1 MRDPA
6 PRVLELGARMK
17 EIVEIEN
24 VVVGRGRRPHG
35 CLHCCDELREG
46 RARPGP
52 ARLRSIRAVRVSGQ
66 AALDSIWV
74 TLLGVA
80 PLIAIRRGFIASGIS
95 RCRSMS
101 RRPFS
106 KRAPLNSAW

>member
-1 MRDPA
+1 MRNNV
-6 PRVLELGARMK
+6 PRVLELGAGMK

-24 VVVGRGRRPHG
+24 VVVKGGRRPHG

-46 RARPGP
+46 RARLHP

-80 PLIAIRRGFIASGIS
+80 PLIAMRRGFIASGIS
-95 RCRSMS
+95 RCRSMMS
-101 RRPFS
+101 RPFS
-106 KRAPLNSAW
+106 NRAPLTST